1 MFSGSGRLREE
12 VSLSLYQDGKNIFI
26 RRCIVSFMDSH
37 SMTLV
42 VALVLLMVGSA
53 FFSATETAFSS
64 LSRPRLKNLAA
75 EGNKK
80 AKIAYQLA
88 ENYDELIST
97 TLVGNNIVNIS
108 ATTIATL
115 LFVDWLGGN
124 GATVSSVFMTVITL
138 IFGEITPKS
147 LAKENPEGFAMA
159 VAPFINGLNL
169 ILKPLNFLLLQLKNS
184 VGKLFKVKGSSVG
197 ITENELLTIVDEA
210 EQVGGLDSNE
220 SELIHNVIEF
230 NDLQAEDII
239 TPRVEVTAVD
249 LKTPN
254 EEIAEIF
261 KTSGFSRLP
270 VYRDTIDDIVG
281 ILYEK
286 DFHNYIAGTSN
297 SIETIMKPAEFI
309 PPTVKISE
317 LLKKFQKTKLH
328 IAVVVD
334 EFGGTEGIVTM
345 ENILEELVGD
355 IWDEHDEVEDGA
367 KKLEDGSYLVPEDMD
382 LDDFFK
388 QFSIDAVTE
397 SSTINGWITEQIGKI
412 PEVGDCFSYGN
423 LHIEVTETEGQKADE
438 IHVTFLEK
446 KEEEITE
453 SV

>member
-1 MFSGSGRLREE
+1 
-12 VSLSLYQDGKNIFI
+12 
-26 RRCIVSFMDSH
+26 
-37 SMTLV
+37 MTLV
-42 VALVLLMVGSA
+42 VALILLMMGSA

-64 LSRPRLKNLAA
+64 LNKPRLKNMAA

-80 AKIAYQLA
+80 AKLAYRLS
-88 ENYDELIST
+88 ENYDELISS
-97 TLVGNNIVNIS
+97 TLVGNNVVNIA
-108 ATTIATL
+108 ATTIGTL
-115 LFVDWLGGN
+115 LFVGWLGSN
-124 GATVSSVFMTVITL
+124 GATVSTVFMTIVTL

-147 LAKENPEGFAMA
+147 LAKECPEKFAVA
-159 VAPFINGLNL
+159 VAPIINVLNTL
-169 ILKPLNFLLLQLKNS
+169 LKPLNFLLIKLKSN
-184 VGKLFKVKGSSVG
+184 VGKLLKVSGTNNG

-239 TPRVEVTAVD
+239 TPRVDVTAVD
-249 LKTPN
+249 ITTPN
-254 EEIAEIF
+254 EEIAEVF

-286 DFHNYIAGTSN
+286 DFHNYVAGTTN

-317 LLKKFQKTKLH
+317 LLKKFQQTKLH

-355 IWDEHDEVEDGA
+355 IWDEHDEVEAGA
-367 KKLEDGSYLVPEDMD
+367 RKLEDGSYLVPEDMD
-382 LDDFFK
+382 LDDFFE
-388 QFSIDAVTE
+388 QFSIHTE
-397 SSTINGWITEQIGKI
+397 TEASTINGWITEQIGKI
-412 PEVGDCFSYGN
+412 PEVGDAFDFENPVSDDGEDDEN
-423 LHIEVTETEGQKADE
+423 NKAKPQKLHIEVTQTEGQKAEE
-438 IHVTFLEK
+438 IHVTFLHEKDEDSTEQEK
-446 KEEEITE
+446 K
-453 SV
+453 